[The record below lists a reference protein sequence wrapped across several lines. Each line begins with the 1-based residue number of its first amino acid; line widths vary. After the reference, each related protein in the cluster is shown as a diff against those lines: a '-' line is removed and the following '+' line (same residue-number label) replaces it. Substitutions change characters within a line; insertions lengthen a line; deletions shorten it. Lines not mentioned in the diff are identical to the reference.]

1 MRILKAVQVVGL
13 CGVLSAC
20 GSSGDGTTSPASYT
34 VTVSPSTLA
43 IALAP
48 GATASASA
56 IVTRQLGASALIDN
70 TATVTWT
77 TSDATIATVTPTGAT
92 ATITGLGHGVATIT
106 ASSNGSTGSTTVT
119 VTAPTCV
126 IVNTNPAVT
135 VGTAI
140 SGTLSPADCRDYR
153 SGNTSKPLDYYRLVV
168 SANQLL
174 TIDVAASAFTP
185 DIQLISASTSGPLV
199 LETISGATARIQR
212 AVSAGTYT
220 IGVGVASGTGG
231 SYSLTLASA
240 AVTSCATYQSLATVS
255 AIPATISG
263 TLAVSDCR
271 LNGTN
276 LEAAK
281 FYKITLASAQTVTAL
296 LASTAFPPRLDLYDS
311 NDRFVISG
319 SDSSAAV
326 NQKRF
331 STALAA
337 GTYYVRVTGTSANPL
352 GPFTLTLSATP
363 TVLPTISAC
372 TATSFVSTI
381 TPASTGTTQTG
392 ALTTS
397 DCKLPD
403 GSYYAKLYRLT
414 VTSTVNVQIDM
425 MSAAFDT
432 YLYLFDANLNV
443 LATNDD
449 VSSASTDSRLTQS
462 LTPGTY
468 FIGANSL
475 RNATTGAF
483 TLSVKTVP

>member
-1 MRILKAVQVVGL
+1 MRILKAIQLGVL
-13 CGVLSAC
+13 CTVLSAC
-20 GSSGDGTTSPASYT
+20 GGSGDGTTSPASYT

-48 GATASASA
+48 GATASANA

-70 TATVTWT
+70 AATVTWT

-119 VTAPTCV
+119 VTAPTC
-126 IVNTNPAVT
+126 IVTSSNPAAT
-135 VGTAI
+135 VGSAI
-140 SGTLSPADCRDYR
+140 SGTLGPADCRDYR
-153 SGNTSKPLDYYRLVV
+153 SGNTSKPLDFYRLVV
-168 SANQLL
+168 SSNQLL
-174 TIDVAASAFTP
+174 TIDISASAFTP
-185 DIQLISASTSGPLV
+185 DLLLV
-199 LETISGATARIQR
+199 SPTLTTMETISGATARLQR
-212 AVSAGTYT
+212 AVAAGTYT

-240 AVTSCATYQSLATVS
+240 AVTSCATYQSLATTS
-255 AIPATISG
+255 AIPATING

-311 NDRFVISG
+311 NDRFLISG
-319 SDSSAAV
+319 SDSTAGV

-337 GTYYVRVTGTSANPL
+337 GTYYMRVTGTSANPL
-352 GPFTLTLSATP
+352 GAFTLTLSATS
-363 TVLPTISAC
+363 TVLPTIPAC
-372 TATSFVSTI
+372 TTTGFVSTI
-381 TPASTGTTQTG
+381 TPTSTGTTQAG

-425 MSAAFDT
+425 SSAAFDT
-432 YLYLFDANLNV
+432 YLYLFDANLNT

-449 VSSASTDSRLTQS
+449 VSSASTDSRVTKS

-475 RNATTGAF
+475 NNATTGAF